1 MIKIEDGFDIGS
13 LRFNADGLIPA
24 ALPDYKSGELLM
36 LAYMNRESL
45 ARTIESGLC
54 CFWSRSR
61 GELWTKGETSGNYMH
76 VCEIYADCDLDTL
89 RISVKADGP
98 ACHTGSRS
106 CFFNRVGGV
115 EETEENAEFSLDGL
129 YGVIRGRKDDPKEG
143 SYTTY
148 LFQKGRE
155 KIMKKVGEEATE
167 VIIAGA
173 IDSREET
180 IFEISDLTY
189 HILVLMV
196 EMGISLDDVRAEL
209 ASRHVIDKKVKQ
221 EKMK

>member
-1 MIKIEDGFDIGS
+1 MVKIEEGFNIDG
-13 LRFNADGLIPA
+13 LRFGADGLIPA
-24 ALPDYKSGELLM
+24 ALTDDASGELLM

-45 ARTIESGLC
+45 ARTLQSGLC

-76 VCEIYADCDLDTL
+76 VCEIYADCDLDAL
-89 RISVKADGP
+89 RISVIPDGP

-106 CFFNRVGGV
+106 CFFNRVGG
-115 EETEENAEFSLDGL
+115 TEEESAPEFSIDGL
-129 YGVIRGRKDDPKEG
+129 YELVKGRRDNPKEG

-180 IFEISDLTY
+180 VFEISDLTY
-189 HILVLMV
+189 HILVLMA
-196 EMGISLDDVRAEL
+196 EMGITPDEIRAEL